1 MISLLGNGAI
11 VNDEK
16 WFNDMLEDLNIRQI
30 FQGIKSVSSG
40 YNVEDMYKMFPV
52 NREMMEFRR
61 EITKDIGNES
71 IRKLFDEFSRGMKR
85 VRSLE
90 DNGKYSKNEVQQIK
104 FHCSALNT
112 YFETLNQ
119 LRMGLEQVDRLC
131 FALQSVLE
139 SVQAYMD
146 KDSIRESKTLAKEV
160 YTYFCENGFL
170 VSVGKDIVKIE
181 KCSLTRDKDET
192 LTNHSLGGIKVDN
205 LGDVLQLLPIEKVL
219 VQYFEQNEKKLF
231 KTMTQLR
238 KVKIEEDFLT
248 LENELQFYLNFYRY
262 IVQFQQMGYDFCMPE
277 LGDSIEIEDGY
288 DFALAGKKMSN
299 SNKVVA
305 NSFRL
310 CGQERI
316 VVVTGANGG
325 GKTTYARMVGEILFF
340 SMLGLLAPAKSVT
353 LPYFDSIRTHFSV
366 EESEKIG
373 RGKLL
378 EELQRLKLLFEGE
391 KEKQFVI
398 LNELFTTAATKDAL
412 EMGKHTMDLMIKM
425 DMWGIYVT
433 HIQGLA
439 EETEHIVSMVAELAK
454 DHKTRLYRILRRLP
468 EEEEYEDSLIEKH
481 HLLEEQIKEVL
492 SNGLQ

>member
-1 MISLLGNGAI
+1 
-11 VNDEK
+11 
-16 WFNDMLEDLNIRQI
+16 
-30 FQGIKSVSSG
+30 
-40 YNVEDMYKMFPV
+40 
-52 NREMMEFRR
+52 
-61 EITKDIGNES
+61 
-71 IRKLFDEFSRGMKR
+71 
-85 VRSLE
+85 
-90 DNGKYSKNEVQQIK
+90 
-104 FHCSALNT
+104 
-112 YFETLNQ
+112 
-119 LRMGLEQVDRLC
+119 
-131 FALQSVLE
+131 
-139 SVQAYMD
+139 
-146 KDSIRESKTLAKEV
+146 
-160 YTYFCENGFL
+160 
-170 VSVGKDIVKIE
+170 
-181 KCSLTRDKDET
+181 
-192 LTNHSLGGIKVDN
+192 
-205 LGDVLQLLPIEKVL
+205 
-219 VQYFEQNEKKLF
+219 
-231 KTMTQLR
+231 
-238 KVKIEEDFLT
+238 
-248 LENELQFYLNFYRY
+248 
-262 IVQFQQMGYDFCMPE
+262 
-277 LGDSIEIEDGY
+277 
-288 DFALAGKKMSN
+288 MSN